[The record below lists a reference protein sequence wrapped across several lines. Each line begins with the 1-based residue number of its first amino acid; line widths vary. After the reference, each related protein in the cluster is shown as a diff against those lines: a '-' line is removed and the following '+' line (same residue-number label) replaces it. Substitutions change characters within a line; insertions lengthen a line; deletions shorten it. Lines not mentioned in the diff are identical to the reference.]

1 MFGLGTV
8 AGLKRKEYN
17 TRVKDILERFGI
29 ETEHTLNPR
38 FPAILAFAD
47 LIAQGW
53 YSNSSA
59 EDTSLDIALRYIVG
73 GLKAGGDALEEARTL
88 SEPVLA
94 FLMESATA
102 GKVTDS
108 RARAMVAYYDEHSW
122 RLLQRSGTTAEPDA
136 KSKSATVKCPS
147 CGQLARV
154 PYGRNLRIKC
164 PRCEQS
170 WVQRTSD
177 TSPKPDSGAS
187 DPGRTKQSAW
197 NIVRP

>member
-73 GLKAGGDALEEARTL
+73 GLKAGGASLGD
-88 SEPVLA
+88 LA
-94 FLMESATA
+94 
-102 GKVTDS
+102 
-108 RARAMVAYYDEHSW
+108 W
-122 RLLQRSGTTAEPDA
+122 R
-136 KSKSATVKCPS
+136 
-147 CGQLARV
+147 
-154 PYGRNLRIKC
+154 
-164 PRCEQS
+164 
-170 WVQRTSD
+170 
-177 TSPKPDSGAS
+177 
-187 DPGRTKQSAW
+187 
-197 NIVRP
+197 VRPAQLFLGKLAAHVDLEQRVR